1 LISLAQVLRAALV
14 SSDSGVSESGP
25 PAKEQDKVS
34 HQFNLYK
41 LQST

>member
-25 PAKEQDKVS
+25 PAINHWRVS
-34 HQFNLYK
+34 LSGLH
-41 LQST
+41 